1 MMRLIPL
8 VVLCALVGCPRGKQA
23 GQRLKMSKEVEI
35 FDRSRPAD
43 RVPGVA
49 PGTVKGWIVKTLGA
63 SGAVQLVDGPGPDVY
78 GLRVEL
84 GVATRDKEH
93 VALVAARGDV
103 PGGVDRVILQASVVH
118 TLSRAD
124 AASLRK
130 VVETVTRDIAFQA
143 GLAVGAPEK
152 AVRVLETEKDP
163 QRLAAAVEIAAVRRL
178 KAAVPALIK
187 LLRHKDPAV
196 ADRTIGALVAIGDRR
211 AVKPLTRL
219 SRFSDTEKMAKII
232 DGIGSLG
239 GKEAQDWLELVA
251 SGHEDAD
258 IRNLAREALERMGRS
273 SKK

>member
-1 MMRLIPL
+1 MKRLLPL
-8 VVLCALVGCPRGKQA
+8 VVLCALVGCPRGKPTEE
-23 GQRLKMSKEVEI
+23 RLKLSKAVEI

-43 RVPGVA
+43 RIPGVA
-49 PGTVKGWIVKTLGA
+49 PETVKGWIVKTLRA
-63 SGAVQLVDGPGPDVY
+63 SGAVQLVDDRGPDVY

-84 GVATRDKEH
+84 GVATRGEEQ

-118 TLSRAD
+118 TLSRVD
-124 AASLRK
+124 ATALRK

-152 AVRVLETEKDP
+152 TVRVLGTEKDA

-178 KAAVPALIK
+178 KAAVPALVK
-187 LLRHKDPAV
+187 LLRHKEPAV

-239 GKEAQDWLELVA
+239 GKEARDWLELVA

>member
-63 SGAVQLVDGPGPDVY
+63 SGAVQLVDRPGPDVY

-84 GVATRDKEH
+84 GVATRGKEH